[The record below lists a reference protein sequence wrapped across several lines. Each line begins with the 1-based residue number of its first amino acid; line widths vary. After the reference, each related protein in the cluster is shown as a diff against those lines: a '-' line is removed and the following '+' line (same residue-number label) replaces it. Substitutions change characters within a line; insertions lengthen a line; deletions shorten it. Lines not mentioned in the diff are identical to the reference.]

1 MLSKAKALGT
11 IKFFVIML
19 LIYKQVPFYMYLGV
33 DKVGINLGACVIRF
47 GTEWK
52 DERSIR
58 PKPIIIKY
66 NIINKSYIFLN
77 F

>member
-1 MLSKAKALGT
+1 
-11 IKFFVIML
+11 
-19 LIYKQVPFYMYLGV
+19 MYLGV

-66 NIINKSYIFLN
+66 NIIKKSYILLN

>member
-1 MLSKAKALGT
+1 
-11 IKFFVIML
+11 
-19 LIYKQVPFYMYLGV
+19 MYLGI

-66 NIINKSYIFLN
+66 NTNKQIIYF
-77 F
+77 FEF

>member
-1 MLSKAKALGT
+1 
-11 IKFFVIML
+11 
-19 LIYKQVPFYMYLGV
+19 MYLGV